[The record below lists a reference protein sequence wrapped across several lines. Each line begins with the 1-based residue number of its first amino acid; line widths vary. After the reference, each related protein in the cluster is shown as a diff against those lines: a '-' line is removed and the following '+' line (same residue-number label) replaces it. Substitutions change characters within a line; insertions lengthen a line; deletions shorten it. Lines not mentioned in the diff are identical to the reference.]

1 MFMLDVKLIRE
12 NPEIVKENQKKRGLD
27 VKIVDDFILL
37 DKKWRELKKEVD
49 KLRWERNKISEEIN
63 QAKKNK
69 DEEKAAELIKKKKKK
84 KNKNKK
90 KEAE

>member
-69 DEEKAAELIKKKKKK
+69 DEEKAAELIKKKKIKIKK
-84 KNKNKK
+84 KKRNK
-90 KEAE
+90 